1 MNRGKPNKAKSNKV
15 KPNKVKRNILI
26 KYPVVLIVFTLLLGS
41 TAWGQQR
48 YMLNDAKSNKFKMAK
63 KLFDKGKLLLSE
75 KKLDR
80 AERAFKGC
88 LELFPEYSHSAYHLG
103 QIYYKRKSYKK
114 ALDYIELAKKHYDY
128 IATFGVNSQ
137 LEYFASLRE
146 QKYNLD
152 REVVDMQQR
161 LDRKDFRGKGEV
173 DSYPEIVELKTKIA
187 HGKETLRR
195 IDELL
200 RAPQPVKAGVP
211 ADYFYLH
218 GNVFFKM
225 KKYQEAYIQYLEAVK
240 VEPCYVD
247 AYKNLANLNFIG
259 RRYNEALLYIE
270 KAEKCGSE
278 VDGNLKKIVLKAL
291 GKI

>member
-1 MNRGKPNKAKSNKV
+1 MNKG
-15 KPNKVKRNILI
+15 KRNHLI
-26 KYPVVLIVFTLLLGS
+26 KYPVVLVVFILLLGS
-41 TAWGQQR
+41 LARGQQR
-48 YMLNDAKSNKFKMAK
+48 FMLNDGESNKFMMAK
-63 KLFDKGKLLLSE
+63 KLFDKGKLLISE
-75 KKLDR
+75 GKLDR

-88 LELFPEYSHSAYHLG
+88 LELFPKYSHSAYHLG

-114 ALDYIELAKKHYDY
+114 ALEYIELAKKHYDY
-128 IATFGVNSQ
+128 IATYGVNSQ
-137 LEYFASLRE
+137 LEYLASLRD
-146 QKYNLD
+146 QKFNLD
-152 REVVDMQQR
+152 REVTEMQHK
-161 LDRKDFRGKGEV
+161 LDTKNFRGKTEE
-173 DSYPEIVELKTKIA
+173 DAFPEISELKTKIA

-218 GNVFFKM
+218 GNVLFRLKN
-225 KKYQEAYIQYLEAVK
+225 YQEAYIQYLEAIK
-240 VEPCYVD
+240 IEPCYVK

-259 RRYNEALLYIE
+259 RRYKEALAYIE
-270 KAEKCGSE
+270 RAEKCGAE